1 MRKKIYQAV
10 AHIAYTYKAEEEF
23 QFRDEV
29 AKQIEENQKSGWLSE
44 VQYTSSASGGSIVF
58 SALIL
63 AYTEE

>member
-1 MRKKIYQAV
+1 MRKKVYQAV
-10 AHIAYTYKAEEEF
+10 SHIAFTYEAGEEF

-29 AKQIEENQKSGWLSE
+29 AKQIKENQKSGWLSE
-44 VQYTSSASGGSIVF
+44 VQYSSTASGGSIVF